1 VARDDIVTLF
11 AAFVAVFL
19 ILWAILYA
27 LLPLTRRGRGF
38 GASFMARF
46 SARYS
51 RIPGFADWA
60 RAYGP
65 IVLIVIGGAM
75 LTGWAGDTFLDLAEE
90 VHSHSP
96 KLQRI
101 DSVVHAWAISHRS
114 PGATTFFA
122 TMSTIGGP
130 VGLAALVLGV
140 IVVLLLLRRFQWIL
154 YLAVTVGGGALLN
167 QELKRYFERARPDLA
182 EMLRQA
188 HGYSFPSGHA
198 MGSTVVFGALS
209 YLAFRTATQ
218 WRWKA
223 AVVALGA
230 TIVLAVSLSRIYLG
244 AHWISDVVA
253 GIAAGTLWVVLS
265 TMAYETLRRIRLLR
279 AIQREARSS
288 VRAARGA

>member
-1 VARDDIVTLF
+1 MILV
-11 AAFVAVFL
+11 AAFVTFFL

-27 LLPLTRRGRGF
+27 VLPLTRRGRGF
-38 GASFMARF
+38 GASLVARL
-46 SARYS
+46 SVRYT
-51 RIPGFADWA
+51 RMTGYADWA
-60 RAYGP
+60 KAYGP

-96 KLQRI
+96 KLQHI
-101 DSVVHAWAISHRS
+101 DSVVHAWAISRRS

-130 VGLAALVLGV
+130 IGLAALVVMVAIVL
-140 IVVLLLLRRFQWIL
+140 VVLRRYGWVL
-154 YLAVTVGGGALLN
+154 YLAVTVGGGALFN
-167 QELKRYFERARPDLA
+167 QELKRFFARARPDIA

-223 AVVALGA
+223 AAVALGA
-230 TIVLAVSLSRIYLG
+230 TIVLAVSLSRVYLG
-244 AHWISDVVA
+244 VHWISDVVA
-253 GIAAGTLWVVLS
+253 GIAAGTLWVVVS

>member
-1 VARDDIVTLF
+1 MILL
-11 AAFVAVFL
+11 AAFVTFFL

-27 LLPLTRRGRGF
+27 VLPLTRRGSGF
-38 GASFMARF
+38 GAGLVARLA
-46 SARYS
+46 ARYS
-51 RIPGFADWA
+51 RVTGFADWA
-60 RAYGP
+60 KAYGP
-65 IVLIVIGGAM
+65 IVLIVVGGAM
-75 LTGWAGDTFLDLAEE
+75 LTAWAGDTFLDLAEE

-96 KLQRI
+96 KLQHV
-101 DSVVHAWAISHRS
+101 DSVVHAWAISRRS
-114 PGATTFFA
+114 PGATMFFA

-140 IVVLLLLRRFQWIL
+140 AIVLLLLRRFRWVL
-154 YLAVTVGGGALLN
+154 YLAVTVGGGALLD
-167 QELKRYFERARPDLA
+167 QELKRFFARARPDIA

-223 AVVALGA
+223 AAVALGA
-230 TIVLAVSLSRIYLG
+230 TIVLAVSLSRVYLG
-244 AHWISDVVA
+244 VHWISDVVA
-253 GIAAGTLWVVLS
+253 GITAGTLWVVVS
-265 TMAYETLRRIRLLR
+265 TMAYETVRRIRLLR

>member
-1 VARDDIVTLF
+1 MILV
-11 AAFVAVFL
+11 AAFVSFFL

-27 LLPLTRRGRGF
+27 VLPLTRRGRGF
-38 GASFMARF
+38 GASLVARL
-46 SARYS
+46 SVRYT
-51 RIPGFADWA
+51 RMTGYADWA
-60 RAYGP
+60 KAYGP

-96 KLQRI
+96 KLQHI
-101 DSVVHAWAISHRS
+101 DSVVHAWAISRRS

-130 VGLAALVLGV
+130 VGLTALV
-140 IVVLLLLRRFQWIL
+140 IVVAIVLVVLRRYGWVL
-154 YLAVTVGGGALLN
+154 YLAVTVGGGALFN
-167 QELKRYFERARPDLA
+167 QELKRFFARARPDIA

-223 AVVALGA
+223 AAVALGA
-230 TIVLAVSLSRIYLG
+230 TIVLAVSLSRVYLG
-244 AHWISDVVA
+244 VHWISDVVA
-253 GIAAGTLWVVLS
+253 GICVGALWVALTTVS
-265 TMAYETLRRIRLLR
+265 YETVRRVRLLR
-279 AIQREARSS
+279 RSRVS
-288 VRAARGA
+288 GS